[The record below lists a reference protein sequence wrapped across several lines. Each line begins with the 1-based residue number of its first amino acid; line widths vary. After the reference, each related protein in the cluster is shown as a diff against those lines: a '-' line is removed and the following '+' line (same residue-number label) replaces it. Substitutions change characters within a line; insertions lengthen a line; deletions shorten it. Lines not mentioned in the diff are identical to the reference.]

1 MKIGLTYDLRDDYLR
16 AGHSEEDTAELDA
29 PETIDALESALR
41 SLGHEP
47 DRIGNVRALVT
58 RLAAGGRWDL
68 VFNIAEGL
76 HGISREAQVPAIL
89 DAYGIPYTFSEP
101 LSLAACLHKGWT
113 KRLLQAAGIPTP
125 DFVEVETA
133 ADIVRA
139 ERLALP
145 LFVKPVAEGTS
156 KGISAASVI
165 RRREDLGPACTRLL
179 ARFRQAVLVEEFL
192 PGRELTVGIAGTGAV
207 AEVLGVLDVTLR
219 PGAEDGVYSFVNKE
233 RCEELVD
240 YRVAGED
247 DGQGREAAAIALAAW
262 RALACRDAG
271 RVDVRLDA
279 GGRPQI
285 LEINQLAGL
294 HPSHSDLPI
303 LCTHLG
309 IPYVELIR
317 RILASALSRR
327 QGKERKKK
335 SPVDA
340 AA

>member
-1 MKIGLTYDLRDDYLR
+1 MQIGLTYDLRDDYLR
-16 AGHSEEDTAELDA
+16 AGYSEEDTAELDS
-29 PETIDALESALR
+29 PETIAALESALR

-47 DRIGNVRALVT
+47 DRIGNLHALVA
-58 RLAAGGRWDL
+58 RLAGGGRWDL

-76 HGISREAQVPAIL
+76 HGVSREAQVPALL
-89 DAYGIPYTFSEP
+89 DAYGVPYTFSEP
-101 LSLAACLHKGWT
+101 LSLATCLHKGWT
-113 KRLLQAAGIPTP
+113 KRLLRAAGIPTA
-125 DFVEVETA
+125 DFVEVESPGDVATA
-133 ADIVRA
+133 D
-139 ERLALP
+139 RLGLP

-165 RRREDLGPACTRLL
+165 RRFEDLRPACTQLL

-192 PGRELTVGIAGTGAV
+192 PGRELTIGIIGTGSA

-219 PGAEDGVYSFVNKE
+219 PGAEDGIYSFVNKE

-240 YRVAGED
+240 YRLVGGGD
-247 DGQGREAAAIALAAW
+247 DQGREAAAIALAAW

-285 LEINQLAGL
+285 LEINPLAGL
-294 HPSHSDLPI
+294 HPTHSDLPI

-309 IPYVELIR
+309 LSYVELIR
-317 RILASALSRR
+317 RILASALSR
-327 QGKERKKK
+327 KEG
-335 SPVDA
+335 SLVNA